1 MWPVREFQTQHTK
14 PQQQVNTKQD
24 DEDPLGN
31 LDQRVVSKTQIPIQ
45 LIGTFERAAQ
55 KEKMKGQ
62 EKRQQHA

>member
-1 MWPVREFQTQHTK
+1 M
-14 PQQQVNTKQD
+14 NTKQD

-55 KEKMKGQ
+55 KEKMKRQ
-62 EKRQQHA
+62 KKRQQHAGQAMTQGCHVALMTA